1 MGGDKENFAKPVQ
14 KTATQSSAPS
24 VVHLPIRASSIS
36 TAVSHPGSRSISG
49 GLHQLP
55 GATAIKDHKLGG
67 LKNRT
72 LEARC
77 LKSVSVGQNQ
87 GAPSKG
93 SRRDCVPCFFHSLVP
108 ARIPWLVVASL
119 QSSKAEFQISLSSL
133 LLITFSFVWAKK
145 RETSYCL
152 SLIRTRMMAF
162 ELPFAPE

>member
-14 KTATQSSAPS
+14 KTATQSSALS

-77 LKSVSVGQNQ
+77 LKFRCEQGQL
-87 GAPSKG
+87 PSTG
-93 SRRDCVPCFFHSLVP
+93 SRGGSFLGLFLSWSRVSLNCSH
-108 ARIPWLVVASL
+108 IPPTSASIFE
-119 QSSKAEFQISLSSL
+119 SSSSL
-133 LLITFSFVWAKK
+133 CLCPLLF
-145 RETSYCL
+145 L
-152 SLIRTRMMAF
+152 
-162 ELPFAPE
+162 